1 MSHHFPA
8 LLFLLPLFAA
18 ISMPVVC
25 WKHHHWSRPISLAV
39 LSAMVV
45 VSILNLNSI
54 IHHGEVRY
62 AFSGWTAPLGIEWV
76 ADGLASVIL
85 VALSFLGLLALVF
98 AGPTSP
104 KDLGGRIV
112 HYYTLILLLISALT
126 GIVFAGD
133 LFNLFVFLEV
143 AAISSYALIGV
154 AGGRA
159 LFAAFRYLVLGT
171 LGASLYLLGVSY
183 FYAASGTLNMAD
195 MAERL
200 PHLLTSKAVVGG
212 LLFMFIGLGIKMAL
226 VPFHA
231 WLPDAYTYAPESISP
246 ILAAL
251 VTKVALLGWVRIIF
265 WVLGAKV
272 IVYDIPVLLLVGG
285 LGTLAAVI
293 GAVLALNQRD
303 IKMMF
308 AYGGI
313 SHIGIILIGISQGNQ
328 TGFVGG
334 VFYLLNDAVMQAGLF
349 FLAGVAI
356 CQYGVRTVEDIGR
369 IGKQAPWFT
378 GALIIAALG
387 MIGLPP
393 TGGFFGKWYIILGAL
408 EANNYIAVAA
418 ILLSTLLTLA
428 YFLKLF
434 EAIFRQT
441 PPQSDMLPSEIPLEF
456 KLSLGVTSAAIII
469 LGLFSDPIVQL
480 LINHALPPGL

>member
-1 MSHHFPA
+1 MSRHFPA
-8 LLFLLPLFAA
+8 ILFLLPLFAA

-25 WKHHHWSRPISLAV
+25 LKHRHWCRPISLAV

-45 VSILNLNSI
+45 FSLLNLNSI
-54 IHHGEVRY
+54 VTHGEVRY
-62 AFSGWTAPLGIEWV
+62 AFSGWSAPLGIEWV
-76 ADGLASVIL
+76 ADGLASMIL
-85 VALSFLGLLALVF
+85 VTLSLLGLLALIF

-143 AAISSYALIGV
+143 AAIASYALIGV

-195 MAERL
+195 MAEKL

-246 ILAAL
+246 ILASL
-251 VTKVALLGWVRIIF
+251 VTKVALVGWVRIIF

-272 IVYDIPVLLLVGG
+272 ILNDIPVLLLVGI

-293 GAVLALNQRD
+293 GAVLALNQRN
-303 IKMMF
+303 IKTMF

-313 SHIGIILIGISQGNQ
+313 SHIGIILIGVSQGNQ

-334 VFYLLNDAVMQAGLF
+334 VFYLLNDAVMQAALF
-349 FLAGVAI
+349 FLAGMAI
-356 CQYGVRTVEDIGR
+356 CQYGARTVEDVGR

-378 GALIIAALG
+378 GALVIVAMG

-428 YFLKLF
+428 YFVKLF
-434 EAIFRQT
+434 EGIFRQT
-441 PPQSDMLPSEIPLEF
+441 PTPLDMPPGDIPLPY
-456 KLSLGVTSAAIII
+456 KLSLGITSAAVII

-480 LINHALPPGL
+480 LLNHALPPGL